1 MVRGSAL
8 IGGDPGIGKSTLL
21 LQVAAVLAQ
30 AFSVVYISGE
40 EAVDQLRL
48 RGDRLGLRAAPVQ
61 LAAAT
66 SVDDIASTLEG
77 PGAPEIVVVDSIQTL
92 FVSELDSAPGTVA
105 QVRASAQALIRLAN
119 GGDCPPARR
128 PRHQGRHDR
137 GTEGS

>member
-1 MVRGSAL
+1 MVRGSALL

-21 LQVAAVLAQ
+21 LQVAAALAQ

-77 PGAPEIVVVDSIQTL
+77 
-92 FVSELDSAPGTVA
+92 
-105 QVRASAQALIRLAN
+105 R
-119 GGDCPPARR
+119 ARR
-128 PRHQGRHDR
+128 RSSSSTRSR
-137 GTEGS
+137 RYS